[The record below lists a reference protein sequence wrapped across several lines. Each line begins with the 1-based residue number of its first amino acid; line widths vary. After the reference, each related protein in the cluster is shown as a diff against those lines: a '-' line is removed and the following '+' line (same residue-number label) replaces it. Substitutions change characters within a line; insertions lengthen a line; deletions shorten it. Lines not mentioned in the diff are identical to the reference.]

1 VEKHEYMKEK
11 KQNQTG
17 RPAWSYIISGGGEKK
32 GQIFT

>member
-1 VEKHEYMKEK
+1 MKEK

-32 GQIFT
+32 DRYLHNHRG